1 MRNASIAWLNIFR
14 CRGDSKGAEM
24 KAVVLAGGKGT
35 RLSPYTRII
44 PKPMMPIGDKAI
56 LEVMLHQMRRAGI
69 HDVVLT
75 VGHLAG
81 LMRAFFQDGS
91 HLGLNISYS
100 FEDHPLG
107 TAGPLGLID
116 GLDDT
121 FMVCNGDVLTTLNLR
136 DLMDFHRQK
145 QGVATIAS
153 HVRQVRIDLGVI
165 ETNGD
170 HSIVG
175 YQEKPVIDYLVSMGI
190 YIFEPIVLD
199 FIPKGQY
206 LDFPDLI
213 KILVADNKKVM
224 AFPFDGYWEDLGRP
238 DDYEQANADFEQ
250 MRPRFLPEEE
260 PWTGECP

>member
-1 MRNASIAWLNIFR
+1 MHRLPGTIYVFGKAIRELVIV
-14 CRGDSKGAEM
+14 
-24 KAVVLAGGKGT
+24 KAVVLAGGKGA
-35 RLSPYTRII
+35 RLAPYTRII

-69 HDVVLT
+69 HEVILT

-91 HLGLNISYS
+91 QLGLNICYS
-100 FEDHPLG
+100 LEDHPLG

-116 GLDDT
+116 GLDET
-121 FMVCNGDVLTTLNLR
+121 FMVCNGDVLTTLDMR
-136 DLMDFHRQK
+136 DLMDFHK
-145 QGVATIAS
+145 QNMGVATIAS
-153 HVRQVRIDLGVI
+153 HMRQVHIDLGVI
-165 ETNGD
+165 QTNGD

-175 YQEKPVIDYLVSMGI
+175 YQEKPIIDYLVSMGI
-190 YIFEPIVLD
+190 YIFEPEVLKY
-199 FIPKGQY
+199 IPRGQY

-224 AFPFDGYWEDLGRP
+224 AYPFDGYWEDLGRP

-250 MRPRFLPEEE
+250 MRSQFLPEE
-260 PWTGECP
+260 